1 MKYIPVSEPLFSGN
15 EETYV
20 VDALQSGW
28 ISGSG
33 KYVNQFEE
41 QFAEFCNAKHAIAVF
56 NGTVALHLA
65 LIALDIKPGD
75 EIIVPDLTY
84 IASANAAVYCGA
96 TPVFADVD
104 PVTWTLD
111 PLDVKR
117 KITPRTKAIM
127 PVHLY
132 GHPAEMDELLDL
144 AKQHHL
150 FVIEDAAEAHGAE
163 YKGRRVGAIGDIGT
177 FSFYG
182 NKIITTGEGG
192 MIVTNNDDF
201 MRRIRLYK
209 GQGMDPERRYW
220 FPVIGYN
227 YRMTNIQAAIGV
239 AQLERIDW
247 LIERRI
253 EVARWYSEELAETE
267 LVLPVQEAWAKNV
280 YWLFSVC
287 VPETVD
293 RDLLMAQMEQL
304 GIETRPF
311 FYPLHQMP
319 PYFNAQGNTLYPVT
333 TRLAARGINLPSSAK
348 LKREEVQ
355 AVCAALKSCLK
366 QQLTRKGDSPT

>member
-1 MKYIPVSEPLFSGN
+1 MKYIPVSEPLFNGN
-15 EETYV
+15 EEAYV
-20 VDALQSGW
+20 LDALQSGW

-65 LIALDIKPGD
+65 LIALDIKLGD

-111 PLDVKR
+111 PLDVKC

-132 GHPAEMDELLDL
+132 GHPAEMDELLEL

-192 MIVTNNDDF
+192 MIVTNNDDL

-239 AQLERIDW
+239 AQLERIGW

-253 EVARWYSEELAETE
+253 EVAQWYLEELAETE
-267 LVLPVQEAWAKNV
+267 LVLPVQEEWAKNV
-280 YWLFSVC
+280 YWLFSVG

-293 RDLLMAQMEQL
+293 RDLLMAQMDQL

-319 PYFNAQGNTLYPVT
+319 PYYNAQGSTLYPVT

-348 LKREEVQ
+348 LEREEVQ

-366 QQLTRKGDSPT
+366 HQRTSKGDSRQ